1 MNCSGSKYVK
11 IVCLMKYEYSRDLGL
26 RGKLGWSHILA
37 GSVIR
42 MNLNRIVKQLM
53 RQMLLRAVLP
63 I

>member
-1 MNCSGSKYVK
+1 MVLCTDF
-11 IVCLMKYEYSRDLGL
+11 VCLLKYKCSRDLG
-26 RGKLGWSHILA
+26 GKQGWLDVLA

-53 RQMLLRAVLP
+53 RQMLLKVVLP

>member
-1 MNCSGSKYVK
+1 MVLCTDF
-11 IVCLMKYEYSRDLGL
+11 VCLLKYEYSRDLGL
-26 RGKLGWSHILA
+26 GGKQGWSEILA

-53 RQMLLRAVLP
+53 RQMLLKVVLP